1 MIFLRTGKLQARQPY
16 GLGLQIPSG
25 LDDEISIPGTRWR
38 SRAKVSGVAKG
49 NSNQQ
54 GNADLCGVDQS
65 RSRAYADWD
74 SATAFGIEGC
84 AVSKGKEF
92 ASAAIG
98 IQAIKEAVLG
108 TALMGKRVLGS
119 NEWKCNR

>member
-1 MIFLRTGKLQARQPY
+1 MNGKLQAGQPY
-16 GLGLQIPSG
+16 SLGLQIPSG

-54 GNADLCGVDQS
+54 GDADLCGVDQS

-74 SATAFGIEGC
+74 TTAAVCIQGG
-84 AVSKGKEF
+84 AVSEGQEF
-92 ASAAIG
+92 APAVIG
-98 IQAIKEAVLG
+98 VQAIKEAVLG
-108 TALMGKRVLGS
+108 SALMGKRVLGS
-119 NEWKCNR
+119 NEWERDR